1 MNGRMIAQRNLML
14 FPTYLI
20 LAIHAIVS
28 YAFSCSLF
36 VDVEDNKDSG
46 IYTFE
51 GEFQNDNRTLYI

>member
-1 MNGRMIAQRNLML
+1 ML

-28 YAFSCSLF
+28 YEFSCSLF